1 MRQRVEK
8 LGSSGGAS
16 DRTDTTK
23 EIQDFQNP
31 SADVENHL
39 KAVEG
44 YFKEVTGF

>member
-8 LGSSGGAS
+8 LRSSSGAG
-16 DRTDTTK
+16 DRPDAAKVGT
-23 EIQDFQNP
+23 P

-44 YFKEVTGF
+44 YFKEVSGF